1 MALIHRKLQRCFAV
15 FFIFFQKLF
24 YKSLI
29 EAKKKEN
36 KEEAIRPIDAIN
48 KKFTMERIVL

>member
-1 MALIHRKLQRCFAV
+1 MYRKLQRCFAV

-36 KEEAIRPIDAIN
+36 KEEAIRP
-48 KKFTMERIVL
+48 